1 MQKVLVKTGNSKINP
16 KPANL
21 QDDALQQA
29 LRFLGY
35 RSRSE
40 AEIRAHLSRRSYPPA
55 AVNRALTRLRSLNY
69 VGDEN
74 FAKNWALSRVQSRGF
89 GPLRIEHELKGKGI
103 GDALRRAVV
112 DDLFGA
118 GQETERAKLVLQKR
132 FKGKSFQDPKSLRQA
147 AAFLERQG
155 FSGEAIAELL
165 GLVNRP
171 ND

>member
-1 MQKVLVKTGNSKINP
+1 MQKGSVKTSNSKINP

-40 AEIRAHLSRRSYPPA
+40 AEIRAHLSRRSHPPA

-69 VGDEN
+69 VSDEN
-74 FAKNWALSRVQSRGF
+74 FAKNWALARLQSRGF
-89 GPLRIEHELKGKGI
+89 GPLRIEHELKSKGI
-103 GDALRRAVV
+103 GDALRRAVI

-118 GQETERAKLVLQKR
+118 GQETERAKWVLQKR
-132 FKGKSFQDPKSLRQA
+132 FKGKSFRDPKSFRQA

-155 FSGEAIAELL
+155 FNGETIAELL
-165 GLVNRP
+165 GLANP
-171 ND
+171 PYD